1 MYRVSAVLPTY
12 NEKGNIKNLILTISR
27 QLTPSPEIIVVD
39 DNSPDRTWE
48 IVGGLQKEVP
58 GLQLHRRMTERG
70 LASALKEGIE
80 SATGDAITWMDCD
93 FSHPPTLI
101 PEMLKALDEFDVVIA
116 SRYVKG
122 GGQKGPFIR
131 DITSRSFNIFASL
144 VLSSKVN
151 DWTSGYAMIK
161 KEVLEQVAI
170 EPMGQGYGEYFV
182 AMLYGALRRGF
193 RVKEIPY
200 TCFYNSEHESKT
212 STNFFKLLTFGS
224 SYGLSVLDLRMRALR
239 GRL

>member
-12 NEKGNIKNLILTISR
+12 NEKENIRNLILTISR
-27 QLTPSPEIIVVD
+27 QLSPPPEIIVVD

-58 GLQLHRRMTERG
+58 SLRLHRRMTERG
-70 LASALKEGIE
+70 LASALSDGIA
-80 SATGDAITWMDCD
+80 SATGNVITWMDCD
-93 FSHPPTLI
+93 FSHPPDLI
-101 PEMLKALDEFDVVIA
+101 PVMLKTLDEYDVVIA
-116 SRYVKG
+116 SRYIKG
-122 GGQKGPFIR
+122 GGQRYPFVR
-131 DITSRSFNIFASL
+131 DITSRSFNIFASF
-144 VLSSKVN
+144 VLSGKVR

-161 KEVLEQVAI
+161 KEVLEQVTI

-182 AMLYGALRRGF
+182 AMLYSALRRGF
-193 RVKEIPY
+193 KVKELPY

-212 STNFFKLLTFGS
+212 STNFFKLLKFGS
-224 SYGLSVLDLRMRALR
+224 SYGLSVLDLRQRAFR